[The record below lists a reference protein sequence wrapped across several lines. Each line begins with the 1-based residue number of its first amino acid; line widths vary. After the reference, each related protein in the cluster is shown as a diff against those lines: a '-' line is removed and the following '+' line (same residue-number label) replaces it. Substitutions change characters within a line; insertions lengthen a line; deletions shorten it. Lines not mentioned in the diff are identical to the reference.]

1 MNEVPMDPHDERT
14 FTKLVFCVR
23 RHPSLSVEQFQ
34 RYWLDEHG
42 PLVRSLWQSGR
53 FPGMVRYVQ
62 SHTDHAA
69 SEATTASRGAKPP
82 YDGITEVW
90 FDPAL
95 QGGDD
100 ATRAASAE
108 AGKILL
114 ADESTFIDFADS
126 AVFMTREHTIF
137 PLP

>member
-1 MNEVPMDPHDERT
+1 MADLV
-14 FTKLVFCVR
+14 KLVYCVR
-23 RHPSLSVEQFQ
+23 KRADMSDEDFRS
-34 RYWLDEHG
+34 YWLHQHG

-62 SHTDHAA
+62 SHTELNA
-69 SEATTASRGAKPP
+69 SESVRASRGAKPP

-90 FDPAL
+90 MDPSK
-95 QGGDD
+95 QGGDE

-114 ADESTFIDFADS
+114 DDESKFIDFANS
-126 AVFMTREHTIF
+126 AVFITREHTIF
-137 PLP
+137 E